1 MEGEHQKR
9 EREKA
14 HHLLSEYK
22 KSRRKTKKK
31 RENLLWLLFF
41 QKNVRASVGKKN
53 GSFFC
58 VAYLYCQQHKRVQFI
73 EVCDTS
79 FSLSLLTSR

>member
-31 RENLLWLLFF
+31 RENLL
-41 QKNVRASVGKKN
+41 
-53 GSFFC
+53 
-58 VAYLYCQQHKRVQFI
+58 
-73 EVCDTS
+73 
-79 FSLSLLTSR
+79 